1 MGDRGKIAVG
11 LCLSFMVVL
20 LPLWYPRSQG
30 KLALPLPTQ
39 SSACIE
45 ATATMRATHMKLLDQ
60 WRTFVVREGG
70 REYVASNGTRYEM
83 SLSRT
88 CMQCH
93 TSASEFCTACH
104 DRVGAKPNCWDC
116 HLAPEGRTR

>member
-20 LPLWYPRSQG
+20 LPLWYPRSPE
-30 KLALPLPTQ
+30 KLELPLPAKP
-39 SSACIE
+39 SACIE
-45 ATATMRATHMKLLDQ
+45 SAATMRATHMKLLDQ
-60 WRTFVVREGG
+60 WRTSVVREGV
-70 REYVASNGTRYEM
+70 REHVASNGAKYEM

-93 TSASEFCTACH
+93 TSASQFCTACH
-104 DRVGAKPNCWDC
+104 DRVGARPNCWDC
-116 HLAPEGRTR
+116 HLAPEGRAR